1 MKLFIR
7 EIIIWPEDVSF
18 EPRALPFDP
27 GAVSVVTGWSGT
39 GKSSIVNII
48 DYVLGSSTCSI
59 AVGAIRNA
67 VSWFGLTIETDK
79 GLMRIARPKPAARQV
94 SEDIWI
100 QDIEAVT
107 QPLPARPHANSNVAR
122 LKILLDLLS
131 GLSNLA
137 LDPEK
142 DRGFGGRASFRDLAA
157 FNLLPQHIVANPH
170 TLFFKADSSK
180 HRETLRHVLPLALGV
195 VTNEDLVRA
204 HRLKL
209 LRDEQR
215 RLETELRTRRNAL
228 DNWSANA
235 RGSFFRAQEL
245 GLLPA
250 GDPPGDLQ
258 GLLKV
263 LKEVVAAGG
272 QSVPASGRV
281 SAAVTRLDTIR
292 RQEEALDKKISADR
306 RRLRK
311 LRSLS
316 RSVVDYADVLAEQS
330 ESVKGVGWFKS
341 HVAGESCVLC
351 GSETEAAKDALE
363 ELNEPIAELE
373 NLSTG
378 ATAARPMVDRDLI
391 AVQTSLL
398 QAESDLVALQRTLRE
413 FEAVVD
419 KERGQ
424 SQSLENIY
432 RFIGS
437 TEQGLRM
444 LGDVQGDEGLEARLD
459 KLRAE
464 IRKTDRQGN
473 DDERHRRAR
482 EVHGQIS
489 SYIIRFIQ
497 HLGIEGAE
505 GRPVLD
511 ERELNLRFDHES
523 AQGSD
528 YLWEIGSGE
537 NWMAYHLAA
546 LLALHGIFLA
556 RGQNNPVPTFLVI
569 DQPSQVYFP
578 SDTFEQIVAG
588 EDVAGAVEGSS
599 EAARRRNR
607 RLSDLES
614 TRKIFSTLAKAHKAF
629 GSNLQ
634 IIVLDHADKHAWGEV
649 EGIKEVE
656 NWRGAA
662 DFLIPADWLP
672 RDDEPTET
680 DKHPES
686 PGDGP
691 D

>member
-7 EIIIWPEDVSF
+7 EIIVWPEDISF
-18 EPRALPFDP
+18 QPRTLPFNP

-67 VSWFGLTIETDK
+67 VSWFGLTIETDN
-79 GLMRIARPKPAARQV
+79 GLMRIARPKPAARQA

-100 QDIEAVT
+100 QDIDDIGRS
-107 QPLPARPHANSNVAR
+107 LPARPYASSNVAR
-122 LKILLDLLS
+122 LKVLLDLRS

-137 LDPEK
+137 LDPERDK
-142 DRGFGGRASFRDLAA
+142 GFGGRASFRDLAA

-170 TLFFKADSSK
+170 TLFFKADSSH
-180 HRETLRHVLPLALGV
+180 HRETLRHVLPLAMGV
-195 VTNEDLVRA
+195 VTNEDLIRV

-215 RLETELRTRRNAL
+215 KLETELRTRRNAL

-245 GLLPA
+245 SLLPPGEPPSDLLGLLN
-250 GDPPGDLQ
+250 
-258 GLLKV
+258 V
-263 LKEVVAAGG
+263 LRNVVAAGG
-272 QSVPASGRV
+272 QSVAAPGRV
-281 SAAVTRLDTIR
+281 SVAVNRLDEIR
-292 RQEEALDKKISADR
+292 RQEEAVDKKITAER
-306 RRLRK
+306 RRLRR

-330 ESVKGVGWFKS
+330 ASVKGVGWFKA

-351 GSETEAAKDALE
+351 GSDTEAAKYALE

-373 NLSTG
+373 SLSTG
-378 ATAARPMVDRDLI
+378 AITARPMVDRDLI
-391 AVQTSLL
+391 ALQTSLL
-398 QAESDLVALQRTLRE
+398 QAENDLLTLQRTRRE
-413 FEAVVD
+413 FEIVVD

-437 TEQGLRM
+437 TEQALRM
-444 LGDVQGDEGLEARLD
+444 LGDIQGEDGLEARLD
-459 KLRAE
+459 KLRGE
-464 IRKTDRQGN
+464 IREIERQGN
-473 DDERHRRAR
+473 EDERRKRTQ
-482 EVHGQIS
+482 EVQGRIS
-489 SYIIRFIQ
+489 SYIVRFIQ
-497 HLGIEGAE
+497 HLGIKGAD
-505 GRPVLD
+505 GRPALD
-511 ERELNLRFDHES
+511 ERELNLRFDHEGS
-523 AQGSD
+523 QGAD

-578 SDTFEQIVAG
+578 SDTFEQIVTG
-588 EDVAGAVEGSS
+588 EDVPGAAEGSR
-599 EAARRRNR
+599 EADRRRKR

-614 TRKIFSTLAKAHKAF
+614 TQKIFSSLARAHKSF
-629 GSNLQ
+629 DSRLQ
-634 IIVLDHADKHAWGEV
+634 IIVLDHADRHAWGEI

-662 DFLIPADWLP
+662 DFLIPADWIP
-672 RDDEPTET
+672 NDDDLEQSKQI
-680 DKHPES
+680 D
-686 PGDGP
+686 
-691 D
+691 

>member
-7 EIIIWPEDVSF
+7 EIVIWPEDIKF
-18 EPRALPFDP
+18 QPRKLPFDP

-48 DYVLGSSTCSI
+48 DYVLGSGTCSI

-67 VSWFGLTIETDK
+67 VSWFGLTIETDN
-79 GLMRIARPKPAARQV
+79 GLTRIARPKPAARQV

-100 QDIEAVT
+100 QDIDAVG
-107 QPLPARPHANSNVAR
+107 QPLPTRPHANSNVAR
-122 LKILLDLLS
+122 LKLLLDLRS

-137 LDPEK
+137 LDPE
-142 DRGFGGRASFRDLAA
+142 REQGFGGRASFRDLAA

-170 TLFFKADSSK
+170 TLFFKADSSH
-180 HRETLRHVLPLALGV
+180 HRETLRHVLPLAMGV
-195 VTNEDLVRA
+195 VTNDDLIRA

-209 LRDEQR
+209 LRDEHR
-215 RLETELRTRRNAL
+215 KLETELRTRRNAL

-245 GLLPA
+245 SLLPP
-250 GDPPGDLQ
+250 GDPPGDLL
-258 GLLKV
+258 GLLNV

-272 QSVPASGRV
+272 QSVAAPGRV
-281 SAAVTRLDTIR
+281 SVAVNRLDEIR
-292 RQEEALDKKISADR
+292 RQEEALDKKINAER

-316 RSVVDYADVLAEQS
+316 RSVVDYNDVLAEQS
-330 ESVKGVGWFKS
+330 ASVKGVGWFKS
-341 HVAGESCVLC
+341 HVAGKSCVLC
-351 GSETEAAKDALE
+351 GSDTDMAKYALE

-373 NLSTG
+373 SLSTG
-378 ATAARPMVDRDLI
+378 ATTARPMVDRDLI
-391 AVQTSLL
+391 AVQTTLL
-398 QAESDLVALQRTLRE
+398 QAEKDLLMLQRTRRE
-413 FEAVVD
+413 FEVVVD
-419 KERGQ
+419 NERGQ

-437 TEQGLRM
+437 TEQALRM
-444 LGDVQGDEGLEARLD
+444 LGDIQGDEGLEARLD
-459 KLRAE
+459 KLRRE
-464 IRKTDRQGN
+464 IREIERQGN
-473 DDERHRRAR
+473 EEDRRKRAQ
-482 EVHGQIS
+482 EVHGRIS
-489 SYIIRFIQ
+489 SYIVRFIQ
-497 HLGIEGAE
+497 HLGIKGAD
-505 GRPVLD
+505 GHPVLD
-511 ERELNLRFDHES
+511 ERELNLRFDHEGS
-523 AQGSD
+523 KGSD

-578 SDTFEQIVAG
+578 SDTFEQIVTG
-588 EDVAGAVEGSS
+588 EHVPGDAKGSP
-599 EAARRRNR
+599 EADRRRKR

-614 TRKIFSTLAKAHKAF
+614 TQKIFSSLARAHKSF
-629 GSNLQ
+629 ESRLQ
-634 IIVLDHADKHAWGEV
+634 IIVLDHADRHAWGEI

-662 DFLIPADWLP
+662 DFLIPAEWIP
-672 RDDEPTET
+672 DDSDLER
-680 DKHPES
+680 PEEI
-686 PGDGP
+686 D
-691 D
+691 

>member
-7 EIIIWPEDVSF
+7 EIVIWPEDVKF
-18 EPRALPFDP
+18 QPRTLPFDA

-48 DYVLGSSTCSI
+48 DYVLGSGTCSI
-59 AVGAIRNA
+59 AVGVIRNA
-67 VSWFGLTIETDK
+67 VSWFGLTIETDN

-100 QDIEAVT
+100 QEIDAVG
-107 QPLPARPHANSNVAR
+107 QPLPARPHANSNVTR
-122 LKILLDLLS
+122 LKVLLDLRS

-137 LDPEK
+137 LDPE
-142 DRGFGGRASFRDLAA
+142 REQGFGGRAGFRDLAA

-170 TLFFKADSSK
+170 TMFFKADSSH
-180 HRETLRHVLPLALGV
+180 HRETLRHVLPLAMGV
-195 VTNEDLVRA
+195 VTNDDLVRA

-215 RLETELRTRRNAL
+215 KLETELRTRRNAM

-245 GLLPA
+245 SLLPP
-250 GDPPGDLQ
+250 GDPPGDLL
-258 GLLKV
+258 GLLNV

-272 QSVPASGRV
+272 LSVAAPGRV
-281 SAAVTRLDTIR
+281 SVAVNRLDEIR
-292 RQEEALDKKISADR
+292 RQEEALDKKINTER

-330 ESVKGVGWFKS
+330 ASVKGVGWFKS

-351 GSETEAAKDALE
+351 GSDTEVARYALE

-373 NLSTG
+373 SLSAG
-378 ATAARPMVDRDLI
+378 ATTTRPMVDRDLI
-391 AVQTSLL
+391 AVQTTLL
-398 QAESDLVALQRTLRE
+398 QAESDLLTLQRTRRE
-413 FEAVVD
+413 FEVVVD
-419 KERGQ
+419 NERGQ

-437 TEQGLRM
+437 TEQALRL
-444 LGDVQGDEGLEARLD
+444 LGDIQGDEGLEARLD
-459 KLRAE
+459 KLRGE
-464 IRKTDRQGN
+464 IREIERHGN
-473 DDERHRRAR
+473 EDERRKRAH
-482 EVHGQIS
+482 EVHGRIS
-489 SYIIRFIQ
+489 SYIVRFIQ
-497 HLGIEGAE
+497 HLGIKGAD
-505 GRPVLD
+505 GHPVLD
-511 ERELNLRFDHES
+511 ERELNLRFDHEGS
-523 AQGSD
+523 KGSD

-546 LLALHGIFLA
+546 LLALHGVFLA

-578 SDTFEQIVAG
+578 SDTFEQIVTG
-588 EDVAGAVEGSS
+588 DDVSGVAEGSL
-599 EAARRRNR
+599 EADRRRKR

-614 TRKIFSTLAKAHKAF
+614 TQKIFSSLARAHKSF
-629 GSNLQ
+629 GSSLQ
-634 IIVLDHADKHAWGEV
+634 IIVLDHADRHAWGEI

-662 DFLIPADWLP
+662 DFLIPAEWIP
-672 RDDEPTET
+672 DDDDLDRAEEI
-680 DKHPES
+680 D
-686 PGDGP
+686 
-691 D
+691 

>member
-7 EIIIWPEDVSF
+7 EIVIWPEDVKF
-18 EPRALPFDP
+18 QPRTLPFDP

-48 DYVLGSSTCSI
+48 DYVLGSGTCSI
-59 AVGAIRNA
+59 AVGVIRNA
-67 VSWFGLTIETDK
+67 VSWFGLTIETDN

-100 QDIEAVT
+100 QDIDAVG
-107 QPLPARPHANSNVAR
+107 QPLPARPHANSNVTR
-122 LKILLDLLS
+122 LKVLLDLRS

-137 LDPEK
+137 LDPE
-142 DRGFGGRASFRDLAA
+142 REQGFGGRASFRDLAA

-170 TLFFKADSSK
+170 TLFFKADSSH
-180 HRETLRHVLPLALGV
+180 HRETLRHVLPLAMGV
-195 VTNEDLVRA
+195 VTNDDLVRA

-215 RLETELRTRRNAL
+215 KLETELRARRNAL

-245 GLLPA
+245 SLLPP
-250 GDPPGDLQ
+250 GDPPGDLL
-258 GLLKV
+258 GLLNV

-272 QSVPASGRV
+272 QSVAAPGRV
-281 SAAVTRLDTIR
+281 SVAVNRLDEIR
-292 RQEEALDKKISADR
+292 RQEEFVDKKINAER

-330 ESVKGVGWFKS
+330 ASVKGVGWFKS

-351 GSETEAAKDALE
+351 GSDTEVARYALE

-373 NLSTG
+373 SLSAG
-378 ATAARPMVDRDLI
+378 ATTTRPMVDRDLI
-391 AVQTSLL
+391 AVQTTLL
-398 QAESDLVALQRTLRE
+398 QAENDLLTLQRTRRE
-413 FEAVVD
+413 FEIVVD
-419 KERGQ
+419 NERGQ

-437 TEQGLRM
+437 TEQALRM
-444 LGDVQGDEGLEARLD
+444 LGDIQGDEGLEARLD
-459 KLRAE
+459 KLRSE
-464 IRKTDRQGN
+464 IREIERQGN
-473 DDERHRRAR
+473 EDERRKRAQ
-482 EVHGQIS
+482 EVHGRIS
-489 SYIIRFIQ
+489 SYIVRFIQ
-497 HLGIEGAE
+497 HLGIKGAD

-523 AQGSD
+523 SKGSD

-546 LLALHGIFLA
+546 LLALHGVFLA

-578 SDTFEQIVAG
+578 SDTFEQIVTG
-588 EDVAGAVEGSS
+588 EDVPGAAEGSL
-599 EAARRRNR
+599 EADRRRKR

-614 TRKIFSTLAKAHKAF
+614 TQKIFSSLARAHKSF
-629 GSNLQ
+629 ESRLQ
-634 IIVLDHADKHAWGEV
+634 IIVLDHADRHAWGEI
-649 EGIKEVE
+649 EGIVEVE

-662 DFLIPADWLP
+662 DFLIPAEWIPD
-672 RDDEPTET
+672 DDEPQIV
-680 DKHPES
+680 
-686 PGDGP
+686 
-691 D
+691 

>member
-7 EIIIWPEDVSF
+7 EIVIWPEDIKF
-18 EPRALPFDP
+18 QPRTLPFDP

-48 DYVLGSSTCSI
+48 DYVLGSGTCSI

-67 VSWFGLTIETDK
+67 VSWFGLTIETDN

-100 QDIEAVT
+100 QDIDAIG
-107 QPLPARPHANSNVAR
+107 QPLPARPHANSNVTR
-122 LKILLDLLS
+122 LKVLLDLRS

-137 LDPEK
+137 LDPER
-142 DRGFGGRASFRDLAA
+142 DQGFGGRASFRDLAA

-170 TLFFKADSSK
+170 TLFFKADSSH
-180 HRETLRHVLPLALGV
+180 HRETLRHVLPLAMGV
-195 VTNEDLVRA
+195 VTNDDLVRA

-215 RLETELRTRRNAL
+215 KLETELRTRRNAL

-245 GLLPA
+245 SLLPP
-250 GDPPGDLQ
+250 GDPPGDLV
-258 GLLKV
+258 GLLNI
-263 LKEVVAAGG
+263 LKEVVVAGG
-272 QSVPASGRV
+272 QSVAAPGRV
-281 SAAVTRLDTIR
+281 SVAVNRLDEIR
-292 RQEEALDKKISADR
+292 RQEEALDKKINAER

-330 ESVKGVGWFKS
+330 ASVKGVGWFKS

-351 GSETEAAKDALE
+351 GSDTEVARYALE

-373 NLSTG
+373 SLSVG
-378 ATAARPMVDRDLI
+378 ATTTRPMVDRDLI
-391 AVQTSLL
+391 AVQTTLL
-398 QAESDLVALQRTLRE
+398 QVESDLLTLQRTRRE
-413 FEAVVD
+413 FEIVVD
-419 KERGQ
+419 NERGQ

-437 TEQGLRM
+437 TEQALRM
-444 LGDVQGDEGLEARLD
+444 LGDIQGDEGLEARLD
-459 KLRAE
+459 KLRGE
-464 IRKTDRQGN
+464 IREIERQHN
-473 DDERHRRAR
+473 EDERRKRAQ
-482 EVHGQIS
+482 EVHGRIS
-489 SYIIRFIQ
+489 SYIVRFIQ
-497 HLGIEGAE
+497 HLGIKGAD

-523 AQGSD
+523 SKGSD

-546 LLALHGIFLA
+546 LLALHGVFLA

-578 SDTFEQIVAG
+578 SDTFEQIVTG
-588 EDVAGAVEGSS
+588 EDVPGGGEGSR
-599 EAARRRNR
+599 EADRRRKR

-614 TRKIFSTLAKAHKAF
+614 TQKIFSSLARAHKSF
-629 GSNLQ
+629 ESSLQ
-634 IIVLDHADKHAWGEV
+634 IIVLDHADRHAWGDIQ
-649 EGIKEVE
+649 GIKEVE

-662 DFLIPADWLP
+662 DFLIPAEWIP
-672 RDDEPTET
+672 DD
-680 DKHPES
+680 
-686 PGDGP
+686 GDLERSA